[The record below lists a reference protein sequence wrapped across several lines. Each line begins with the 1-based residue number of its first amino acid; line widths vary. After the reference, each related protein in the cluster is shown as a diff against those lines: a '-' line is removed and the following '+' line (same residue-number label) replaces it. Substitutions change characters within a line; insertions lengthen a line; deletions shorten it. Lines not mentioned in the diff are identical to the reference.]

1 MPRLCSAARLRSIHR
16 WVHWRNRQEDLS
28 QGKPKTGERESGDAA
43 YVSDDSDGDSDGD
56 SAEDDFCAL
65 TQTRCLVEAW
75 SAVLF
80 LIAAKTPSR
89 DEHLA
94 AHQTLTGNRVQTM

>member
-16 WVHWRNRQEDLS
+16 WVHWRNQQEDLS
-28 QGKPKTGERESGDAA
+28 QGKPKTGERESGNAA
-43 YVSDDSDGDSDGD
+43 YVSDDSSGDSAGD

-75 SAVLF
+75 SAVLIF
-80 LIAAKTPSR
+80 DRRQKTC
-89 DEHLA
+89 LA
-94 AHQTLTGNRVQTM
+94 TSILRRTKR